1 MLSDAR
7 IRRKNQTVKTF
18 HKKKEAADFA
28 VSFFDCCHN
37 FFNFLLYGDC
47 RNFKNLSS
55 LYQKSKKERSM
66 QKHPQSVSRMFAVH
80 NMNKSF
86 TEISKEENQ
95 DMLLNIK
102 KAYRLANGSMHGF
115 QDWCIDKEINEYFYA
130 EKEIAELEG
139 GYLYSVFRKSFPN
152 WMESNNLKS
161 WKDVEIFIKG
171 ESA

>member
-1 MLSDAR
+1 MQSLSL
-7 IRRKNQTVKTF
+7 IF
-18 HKKKEAADFA
+18 
-28 VSFFDCCHN
+28 CCHN
-37 FFNFLLYGDC
+37 FLNFCYMETAGILKICHPYI
-47 RNFKNLSS
+47 RNQKKKGVCKNI
-55 LYQKSKKERSM
+55 RS
-66 QKHPQSVSRMFAVH
+66 QFRVFAVH
-80 NMNKSF
+80 DMNKSF
-86 TEISKEENQ
+86 TEISKEEDQ

-102 KAYRLANGSMHGF
+102 KAYRLAKGSMHGF